1 MALIT
6 LRRQA
11 ADYHRPFRIPWA
23 IPFAAFAF
31 ILVGFIVYWSGWST
45 NWKTLLIALVGLIY
59 FLLRRA
65 LRGAE
70 EPAYFVAASWLIVY
84 YAMLAVVSWLGNF
97 GGGLG
102 IIPEGVDMAII
113 AVLSLLIFALALRLQ
128 LPRDVVRKLIA
139 ETDARR
145 IDS

>member
-1 MALIT
+1 M
-6 LRRQA
+6 
-11 ADYHRPFRIPWA
+11 
-23 IPFAAFAF
+23 
-31 ILVGFIVYWSGWST
+31 
-45 NWKTLLIALVGLIY
+45 IALVGLIY

-65 LRGAE
+65 LRSAE
-70 EPAYFVAASWLIVY
+70 EPAYFIAASWLIVY
-84 YAMLAVVSWLGNF
+84 YAMLGIVSWLGNF

-145 IDS
+145 VQA